1 MNILEFVDIFPDEIS
16 CKLHFKQVRE
26 TQGVVCKKCNSHKHY
41 WLKAK
46 YQWQCAQ
53 CGFRTTLKSGTIL
66 ESSNLPFRKW
76 FLAMMF
82 MSFSKKGIS
91 ACELQRQLNHS
102 RYESIWNMM
111 HKIREAMGKRDDLY
125 QLHGMI
131 EFDEGYFEVA
141 HKKGKKLKRGK
152 GSQKQKNI
160 ATMVESTP
168 LENPETGVK
177 TKHCRYYKM
186 KVLDTQKSESIN
198 KVIKENLSELAIVFS
213 DKSKSY
219 VDIADFVEGHYS
231 VKSDKE
237 TTNDTL
243 KWVHIAISNA
253 KRNFLGV
260 YHKISGK
267 NLQNYINE
275 FCYKLNRRY
284 FGENLF
290 KRLLIA
296 VSYPYWQHCG

>member
-131 EFDEGYFEVA
+131 EFDEGYFESSSIKRERNLNEEKEA
-141 HKKGKKLKRGK
+141 RSKK
-152 GSQKQKNI
+152 I
-160 ATMVESTP
+160 
-168 LENPETGVK
+168 
-177 TKHCRYYKM
+177 
-186 KVLDTQKSESIN
+186 
-198 KVIKENLSELAIVFS
+198 
-213 DKSKSY
+213 
-219 VDIADFVEGHYS
+219 
-231 VKSDKE
+231 
-237 TTNDTL
+237 
-243 KWVHIAISNA
+243 
-253 KRNFLGV
+253 
-260 YHKISGK
+260 
-267 NLQNYINE
+267 
-275 FCYKLNRRY
+275 
-284 FGENLF
+284 
-290 KRLLIA
+290 
-296 VSYPYWQHCG
+296 